1 MSHRGNSLSDG
12 FHNIK
17 GSILNVGRIRDSITA
32 RREKEILETNYA
44 KRPLTHRNVE
54 TLVEAQRI
62 DDACNPLRRSRK
74 VQISEWLQ
82 LISSVR
88 SRPSASCAEQ
98 LTDMPHLGLRP
109 LKGLYR

>member
-1 MSHRGNSLSDG
+1 MSDKRRSSGLMSHRSNPLSDG

-17 GSILNVGRIRDSITA
+17 GSILNVSRIRDTLAA

-54 TLVEAQRI
+54 TLLEAQRV
-62 DDACNPLRRSRK
+62 DDACNPLRSSRQ

-82 LISSVR
+82 LISSV
-88 SRPSASCAEQ
+88 
-98 LTDMPHLGLRP
+98 
-109 LKGLYR
+109 

>member
-98 LTDMPHLGLRP
+98 FD
-109 LKGLYR
+109 